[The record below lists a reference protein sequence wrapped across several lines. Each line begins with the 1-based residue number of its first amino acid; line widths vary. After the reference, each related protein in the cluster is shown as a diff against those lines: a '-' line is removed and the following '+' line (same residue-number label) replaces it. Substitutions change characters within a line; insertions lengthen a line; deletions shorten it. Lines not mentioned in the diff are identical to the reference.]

1 MDIGEEKR
9 EIIVVPLGEP
19 QSEPVLDP
27 APNEEPAVPAEP
39 AKEPVGV

>member
-9 EIIVVPLGEP
+9 EIIVVPIEHPVVDEP
-19 QSEPVLDP
+19 NEPVS
-27 APNEEPAVPAEP
+27 VPAEP